1 MKHSVR
7 TVRRILAAA
16 VAVAAFVGVTSS
28 AARAVDTV
36 SLWSNADTPQMI
48 DVDDPQGV
56 ELGMRF
62 RAGVDGTVTGVR
74 FHKSAANTGPHTGSL
89 WTEDGDRLAQVTFSD
104 ETASG
109 WQTAAF
115 TTPVPI
121 TANRFYVVSYHT
133 TTGHYSA
140 DNNGFAQAH
149 DNGPLHAPA
158 DTPEKPNG
166 LFRYGSGGFPTSTY
180 AATNYWVDVT
190 FAPTPAPEPTDPPV
204 NTGFPN
210 ESNTGVPA
218 GVALTPFTE
227 PCNFH
232 TDNQVIDSKI
242 VNCADGIQVYARN
255 VTFRNSIVNRAI
267 ETNEVGA
274 SITVVDSEVRAGAT
288 SWAAVS
294 GTDVTVLRSEI
305 TGGQHSVRCDG
316 DCLVQ
321 DSYLHDQFNDPD
333 SAFGY
338 HNNGFLSNGGSGMV
352 LRHNTLWCTPLDNEI
367 GGGCSTNLSL
377 FGDFAAITDVT
388 VENNYFHA
396 TPGGYCGSFGYNPGK
411 NFGDDPTGVV
421 VRDNVFERGP
431 SGRCGGVGPAT
442 SFLTTGAGNV
452 WSGNTWSDGGTV
464 DPA

>member
-1 MKHSVR
+1 VLKRGIV
-7 TVRRILAAA
+7 LATA
-16 VAVAAFVGVTSS
+16 VAFAGFAVGAASPAS
-28 AARAVDTV
+28 AADTV
-36 SLWSNADTPQMI
+36 SLWSNADTPGTI
-48 DVDDPQGV
+48 DVDDPSAV
-56 ELGMRF
+56 ELGTRF
-62 RAGVDGTVTGVR
+62 RADVDGTVTGVR
-74 FHKSAANTGPHTGSL
+74 FYKSAANSGPHTGSL

-104 ETASG
+104 ETAAG

-115 TTPVPI
+115 AAPVPI
-121 TANRFYVVSYHT
+121 TADQFYVVSYHT
-133 TTGHYSA
+133 TTGHYAA
-140 DNNGFAQAH
+140 DNNGFAQAR

-158 DTPEKPNG
+158 DTPEKSNG
-166 LFRYGSGGFPTSTY
+166 LYRYGPGGFPTSTW

-190 FAPTPAPEPTDPPV
+190 FTPAPTDPEEPPV
-204 NTGFPN
+204 QTGFPD
-210 ESNTGVPA
+210 EDNTGVPA
-218 GVALTPFTE
+218 GVTLTPFTE

-232 TDNQVIDSKI
+232 TDNQVIDRKI
-242 VNCADGIQVYARN
+242 VNCADGIQVYASN
-255 VTFRNSIVNRAI
+255 VTFRNSIINRAV
-267 ETNEVGA
+267 ETNATGA

-316 DCLVQ
+316 DCLIQ

-333 SAFGY
+333 SSFGY

-352 LRHNTLWCTPLDNEI
+352 LRHNTLWCTPPDNEI

-388 VENNYFHA
+388 VENNFFHA
-396 TPGGYCGSFGYNPGK
+396 TPSAYCGSFGYNPGK
-411 NFGDDPTGVV
+411 TYGDNPTGVV

-431 SGRCGGVGPAT
+431 SGLCGGVGPVT
-442 SFLTTGAGNV
+442 SFLSTGSGNI
-452 WSGNTWSDGGTV
+452 WTGNTWSDGGVV